1 MNVNEAYHMI
11 ASSDINEV
19 ERCHNEIIIDNAS
32 LDDIDV
38 TVASLEEQFIPGDT
52 VPTTFPDICKM
63 FGITDMDTTPKEKLY
78 DNVKQII
85 SGDNRLIEMLNKI
98 KTQKG
103 GFNYNPT
110 DNALTLGHRL
120 KRLITVINCYEQV
133 CTLYKHMSTTISDPF
148 TVQEFDPRAIMLP
161 SGCDDEEMVAESN
174 DLQVLILH
182 ALQYFR
188 RENYK
193 RYKGFV
199 CRQVRNTKAWEKVD
213 TIEDHIEK
221 LYSKE
226 KNPLMWKRF
235 TKNGQMRKHLVEHLV
250 KCVDSQFPELKKN
263 RNVFSFRNG
272 LYICKEQKFYP
283 YESKEFRRLD
293 PTIVSANYFDQDF
306 DDNLYESY
314 RDIPTPSLDSITNYQ
329 NFDQDTKDWLWAFMG
344 RMLYDV
350 NEMDM
355 WQVVPFF
362 KGMASTGKGKL
373 CEIAANFYEGEDVGQ
388 LSDLPEKAFGLS
400 AVYDKLV
407 FIAPEITDKFGLGQ
421 ADFQSMVSG
430 ERVSIAIK
438 FKTAQSI
445 EWSTPGMF
453 AGNEPP
459 GYKDNSGSIQRRV
472 VIFPFLRQ
480 VMPEDMDMELPFK
493 LKEEMG
499 NIMRK
504 CNEAYLVKASENKR
518 AGIWSKL
525 PQALLNARE
534 EMALA
539 TNSLRHFMAAPEVE
553 YGPDKKIPLKKF
565 ISKFNEHCRDNNL
578 NKQKFMPDFYNGPF
592 SSKRVEVR
600 KMAGIWQDVEYTS
613 QAWVVGLDV
622 TDGDYM
628 GLSNDM

>member
-1 MNVNEAYHMI
+1 M
-11 ASSDINEV
+11 SD
-19 ERCHNEIIIDNAS
+19 D
-32 LDDIDV
+32 
-38 TVASLEEQFIPGDT
+38 
-52 VPTTFPDICKM
+52 
-63 FGITDMDTTPKEKLY
+63 
-78 DNVKQII
+78 
-85 SGDNRLIEMLNKI
+85 
-98 KTQKG
+98 
-103 GFNYNPT
+103 
-110 DNALTLGHRL
+110 
-120 KRLITVINCYEQV
+120 
-133 CTLYKHMSTTISDPF
+133 
-148 TVQEFDPRAIMLP
+148 
-161 SGCDDEEMVAESN
+161 
-174 DLQVLILH
+174 
-182 ALQYFR
+182 
-188 RENYK
+188 
-193 RYKGFV
+193 
-199 CRQVRNTKAWEKVD
+199 
-213 TIEDHIEK
+213 
-221 LYSKE
+221 
-226 KNPLMWKRF
+226 
-235 TKNGQMRKHLVEHLV
+235 LVEHLE
-250 KCVDSQFPELKKN
+250 KCVDSQFPELKKT

-272 LYICKEQKFYP
+272 LYVAKEMKFYP
-283 YESKEFRRLD
+283 YDSDGFRRLD
-293 PTIVSANYFDQDF
+293 PRIVSAKYFDYDF
-306 DDNLYESY
+306 DNSVYKSY
-314 RDIPTPSLDSITNYQ
+314 RDIPTPALDSITDYQ
-329 NFDQDTKDWLWAFMG
+329 NYDQDTKDWLWAFIG
-344 RMLYDV
+344 RMLYSV

-388 LSDLPEKAFGLS
+388 LSDMPEKAFGLS
-400 AVYDKLV
+400 AIFNKLV

-430 ERVSIAIK
+430 ERVSVAEK

-504 CNEAYLVKASENKR
+504 CNEAYLGKAAENKR

-525 PQALLNARE
+525 PQLLLNARE
-534 EMALA
+534 EMALS

-553 YGPDKKIPLKKF
+553 YSTDKKIPLKKF
-565 ISKFNEHCRDNNL
+565 IAKFNEHCRDNNL
-578 NKQKFMPDFYNGPF
+578 SKQKFMPDFYNGPF

-622 TDGDYM
+622 IDGDFM